1 MSAGEWAAV
10 AVAGVAAVAVVAL
23 VATMAA
29 LLRTLGALQQTIDTL
44 RAETIPL
51 VTDVQQTARRASSDL
66 ERAGAVLQ
74 TAESLSST
82 VDSASPARLPGLLQ
96 PRGEGDGTGLG
107 HHTAPTAVSA
117 RTAEPCSSGLFW
129 LTVGAGVRLRRLV
142 LGHADGAHDDG
153 ASLPDAGVQ
162 PAHQH
167 GEGRSHRRARGHA
180 HREREL
186 RPSWG
191 NATRERRGHR

>member
-23 VATMAA
+23 VATMAT

-51 VTDVQQTARRASSDL
+51 VTDVQKTARRASNDL

-82 VDSASPARLPGLLQ
+82 VDSASRLAYRAFSNPVVKAMAL
-96 PRGEGDGTGLG
+96 
-107 HHTAPTAVSA
+107 AS
-117 RTAEPCSSGLFW
+117 
-129 LTVGAGVRLRRLV
+129 
-142 LGHADGAHDDG
+142 G
-153 ASLPDAGVQ
+153 AS
-162 PAHQH
+162 
-167 GEGRSHRRARGHA
+167 RAYRWL
-180 HREREL
+180 RED
-186 RPSWG
+186 G
-191 NATRERRGHR
+191 